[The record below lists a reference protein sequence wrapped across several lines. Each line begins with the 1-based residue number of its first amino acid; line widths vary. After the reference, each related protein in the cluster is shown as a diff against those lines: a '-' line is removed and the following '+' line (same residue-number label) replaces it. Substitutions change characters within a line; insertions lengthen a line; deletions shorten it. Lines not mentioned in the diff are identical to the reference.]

1 MPKVSIDTSL
11 NTVQV
16 VKSGND
22 LQKTMDKLG
31 RSIEKTFD
39 GRKASGLGDALK
51 PLTQEL
57 AKIMTQAGDTAA
69 QIKALEKTIV
79 AAENTRGKLAESLG
93 KAKTEAEQTAAEL
106 EKTYANADKAAYAL
120 EKVNSEIHAAH
131 DKGQL
136 PSDTALL
143 KRSDLTEQLTQADAK
158 IAELEAKLEQQNSTA
173 AKITA
178 EFESQRQSLEGMT
191 QRHAELAR
199 RMEQEQAAAANQAE
213 TLQRAQTMQAGDD
226 AMQQYFNKQAADI
239 EKQYAKIAAA
249 QEKAYG
255 PETATH
261 HAEKVV
267 AATKKEIAAQEAA
280 AEAAKKHAAAEAGQE
295 AGNAS
300 STGGASDSAKR
311 ASSAFGVFAKRLKS
325 IVFSALIFNVISSAL
340 RSLTSA
346 LGSAVAKTDGF
357 GTALARLKGAAA
369 TAAAPLVNALGSALT
384 YVMNL
389 AAKAFAYLAK
399 LISLLTGKSLS
410 GMQATAKKMTSVGT
424 AASGMAKQTDK
435 AAKSLAGF
443 DEIERL
449 DEKDNSSSGGSGS
462 GADATFGALSEV
474 GDVSGITGAID
485 SIKAAWQRFT
495 NALAPSAAAWS
506 AAWEQ
511 IKAAAEA
518 ALPQLE
524 ASFTNLWQNGLAP
537 LLDYFV
543 FDFVPGFVNGLSLL
557 LAPVVGDVVSTVITS
572 GTAILSALANMLTDS
587 INTWIIPALDLVKQ
601 IWLDL
606 ATAWNETWTTYISPI
621 FTAFCE
627 VVQDVCDII
636 QRLWTEVID
645 PILASLVTS
654 LTELWNTHLSP
665 LFSDLIAVGGDAIN
679 AIATVIKALW
689 DNVIDPLA
697 NWLLSTFGPVFTQVF
712 NSAAGIVTNAIG
724 IVADVLDIGLI
735 CLQAVI
741 DFMRNVFE
749 GDWEAAWQVVQD
761 AVSDIW
767 DVISD
772 RIRGAINNIIGFV
785 NGMISAIVSGL
796 NTVINGL
803 NSLSFDAPSWVTDL
817 TGISSFGFNIGTVT
831 APQIPYLAQGAV
843 IPANR
848 EFLAVLGDQSHGTN
862 VEAPLDTIK
871 QAVAEVMED
880 LQVGQMAGFE
890 AVVSVLR
897 EILSAVYGIELTDE
911 DVGRAV
917 QRWQRKQAIATGGV

>member
-524 ASFTNLWQNGLAP
+524 ASFTNLWQNGLAVQR
-537 LLDYFV
+537 DCARH
-543 FDFVPGFVNGLSLL
+543 G
-557 LAPVVGDVVSTVITS
+557 VSR
-572 GTAILSALANMLTDS
+572 
-587 INTWIIPALDLVKQ
+587 
-601 IWLDL
+601 
-606 ATAWNETWTTYISPI
+606 
-621 FTAFCE
+621 C
-627 VVQDVCDII
+627 
-636 QRLWTEVID
+636 
-645 PILASLVTS
+645 
-654 LTELWNTHLSP
+654 
-665 LFSDLIAVGGDAIN
+665 
-679 AIATVIKALW
+679 
-689 DNVIDPLA
+689 
-697 NWLLSTFGPVFTQVF
+697 
-712 NSAAGIVTNAIG
+712 AAGT
-724 IVADVLDIGLI
+724 GLP
-735 CLQAVI
+735 
-741 DFMRNVFE
+741 R
-749 GDWEAAWQVVQD
+749 
-761 AVSDIW
+761 
-767 DVISD
+767 
-772 RIRGAINNIIGFV
+772 
-785 NGMISAIVSGL
+785 
-796 NTVINGL
+796 
-803 NSLSFDAPSWVTDL
+803 
-817 TGISSFGFNIGTVT
+817 
-831 APQIPYLAQGAV
+831 
-843 IPANR
+843 
-848 EFLAVLGDQSHGTN
+848 
-862 VEAPLDTIK
+862 
-871 QAVAEVMED
+871 
-880 LQVGQMAGFE
+880 
-890 AVVSVLR
+890 
-897 EILSAVYGIELTDE
+897 
-911 DVGRAV
+911 
-917 QRWQRKQAIATGGV
+917 

>member
-226 AMQQYFNKQAADI
+226 AMQQYF
-239 EKQYAKIAAA
+239 
-249 QEKAYG
+249 
-255 PETATH
+255 
-261 HAEKVV
+261 
-267 AATKKEIAAQEAA
+267 
-280 AEAAKKHAAAEAGQE
+280 
-295 AGNAS
+295 
-300 STGGASDSAKR
+300 AKR

-712 NSAAGIVTNAIG
+712 NSVAGIVTNAIG

-880 LQVGQMAGFE
+880 LQAGQMAGFE

>member
-340 RSLTSA
+340 RSLTS
-346 LGSAVAKTDGF
+346 
-357 GTALARLKGAAA
+357 
-369 TAAAPLVNALGSALT
+369 ALGSALT

-880 LQVGQMAGFE
+880 LQAGQMAGFE

-917 QRWQRKQAIATGGV
+917 QRWQRKQLTATGGV

>member
-495 NALAPSAAAWS
+495 NALAPSAAAWRNKS
-506 AAWEQ
+506 
-511 IKAAAEA
+511 KP
-518 ALPQLE
+518 PQRQRCRSWRRRSPTCGKTGWLRCW
-524 ASFTNLWQNGLAP
+524 TI
-537 LLDYFV
+537 
-543 FDFVPGFVNGLSLL
+543 LSL
-557 LAPVVGDVVSTVITS
+557 
-572 GTAILSALANMLTDS
+572 ILY
-587 INTWIIPALDLVKQ
+587 PDL
-601 IWLDL
+601 
-606 ATAWNETWTTYISPI
+606 
-621 FTAFCE
+621 
-627 VVQDVCDII
+627 
-636 QRLWTEVID
+636 
-645 PILASLVTS
+645 
-654 LTELWNTHLSP
+654 
-665 LFSDLIAVGGDAIN
+665 
-679 AIATVIKALW
+679 
-689 DNVIDPLA
+689 
-697 NWLLSTFGPVFTQVF
+697 
-712 NSAAGIVTNAIG
+712 
-724 IVADVLDIGLI
+724 
-735 CLQAVI
+735 
-741 DFMRNVFE
+741 
-749 GDWEAAWQVVQD
+749 
-761 AVSDIW
+761 
-767 DVISD
+767 
-772 RIRGAINNIIGFV
+772 
-785 NGMISAIVSGL
+785 
-796 NTVINGL
+796 
-803 NSLSFDAPSWVTDL
+803 
-817 TGISSFGFNIGTVT
+817 
-831 APQIPYLAQGAV
+831 
-843 IPANR
+843 
-848 EFLAVLGDQSHGTN
+848 
-862 VEAPLDTIK
+862 
-871 QAVAEVMED
+871 
-880 LQVGQMAGFE
+880 
-890 AVVSVLR
+890 
-897 EILSAVYGIELTDE
+897 
-911 DVGRAV
+911 
-917 QRWQRKQAIATGGV
+917 

>member
-389 AAKAFAYLAK
+389 ATKAFAYLAK

-485 SIKAAWQRFT
+485 SMRTHAAGSSSTPLALISPRASLYACPSCT
-495 NALAPSAAAWS
+495 N
-506 AAWEQ
+506 
-511 IKAAAEA
+511 
-518 ALPQLE
+518 
-524 ASFTNLWQNGLAP
+524 SF
-537 LLDYFV
+537 
-543 FDFVPGFVNGLSLL
+543 
-557 LAPVVGDVVSTVITS
+557 
-572 GTAILSALANMLTDS
+572 
-587 INTWIIPALDLVKQ
+587 PALMRCGWALR
-601 IWLDL
+601 
-606 ATAWNETWTTYISPI
+606 S
-621 FTAFCE
+621 
-627 VVQDVCDII
+627 
-636 QRLWTEVID
+636 R
-645 PILASLVTS
+645 
-654 LTELWNTHLSP
+654 
-665 LFSDLIAVGGDAIN
+665 AI
-679 AIATVIKALW
+679 
-689 DNVIDPLA
+689 
-697 NWLLSTFGPVFTQVF
+697 
-712 NSAAGIVTNAIG
+712 
-724 IVADVLDIGLI
+724 
-735 CLQAVI
+735 
-741 DFMRNVFE
+741 
-749 GDWEAAWQVVQD
+749 
-761 AVSDIW
+761 
-767 DVISD
+767 
-772 RIRGAINNIIGFV
+772 
-785 NGMISAIVSGL
+785 
-796 NTVINGL
+796 
-803 NSLSFDAPSWVTDL
+803 TDKITL
-817 TGISSFGFNIGTVT
+817 
-831 APQIPYLAQGAV
+831 PP
-843 IPANR
+843 
-848 EFLAVLGDQSHGTN
+848 
-862 VEAPLDTIK
+862 
-871 QAVAEVMED
+871 
-880 LQVGQMAGFE
+880 
-890 AVVSVLR
+890 
-897 EILSAVYGIELTDE
+897 
-911 DVGRAV
+911 
-917 QRWQRKQAIATGGV
+917 

>member
-369 TAAAPLVNALGSALT
+369 TAAAPTGQCTGQRADLCDEPCRQGVCLPG
-384 YVMNL
+384 
-389 AAKAFAYLAK
+389 KAHQPADRQKPFGHAGNSQEDDQRRHRGQRY
-399 LISLLTGKSLS
+399 G
-410 GMQATAKKMTSVGT
+410 QA
-424 AASGMAKQTDK
+424 
-435 AAKSLAGF
+435 
-443 DEIERL
+443 
-449 DEKDNSSSGGSGS
+449 
-462 GADATFGALSEV
+462 
-474 GDVSGITGAID
+474 
-485 SIKAAWQRFT
+485 
-495 NALAPSAAAWS
+495 
-506 AAWEQ
+506 
-511 IKAAAEA
+511 
-518 ALPQLE
+518 
-524 ASFTNLWQNGLAP
+524 
-537 LLDYFV
+537 
-543 FDFVPGFVNGLSLL
+543 
-557 LAPVVGDVVSTVITS
+557 
-572 GTAILSALANMLTDS
+572 
-587 INTWIIPALDLVKQ
+587 
-601 IWLDL
+601 
-606 ATAWNETWTTYISPI
+606 
-621 FTAFCE
+621 
-627 VVQDVCDII
+627 
-636 QRLWTEVID
+636 
-645 PILASLVTS
+645 
-654 LTELWNTHLSP
+654 
-665 LFSDLIAVGGDAIN
+665 
-679 AIATVIKALW
+679 
-689 DNVIDPLA
+689 
-697 NWLLSTFGPVFTQVF
+697 
-712 NSAAGIVTNAIG
+712 
-724 IVADVLDIGLI
+724 
-735 CLQAVI
+735 
-741 DFMRNVFE
+741 
-749 GDWEAAWQVVQD
+749 
-761 AVSDIW
+761 
-767 DVISD
+767 D
-772 RIRGAINNIIGFV
+772 R
-785 NGMISAIVSGL
+785 
-796 NTVINGL
+796 
-803 NSLSFDAPSWVTDL
+803 
-817 TGISSFGFNIGTVT
+817 
-831 APQIPYLAQGAV
+831 
-843 IPANR
+843 
-848 EFLAVLGDQSHGTN
+848 QSRQEPCR
-862 VEAPLDTIK
+862 V
-871 QAVAEVMED
+871 
-880 LQVGQMAGFE
+880 
-890 AVVSVLR
+890 
-897 EILSAVYGIELTDE
+897 
-911 DVGRAV
+911 
-917 QRWQRKQAIATGGV
+917 

>member
-524 ASFTNLWQNGLAP
+524 ASFTNLWQNGL
-537 LLDYFV
+537 LRCWTI
-543 FDFVPGFVNGLSLL
+543 LSL
-557 LAPVVGDVVSTVITS
+557 
-572 GTAILSALANMLTDS
+572 ILY
-587 INTWIIPALDLVKQ
+587 PDL
-601 IWLDL
+601 
-606 ATAWNETWTTYISPI
+606 
-621 FTAFCE
+621 
-627 VVQDVCDII
+627 
-636 QRLWTEVID
+636 
-645 PILASLVTS
+645 
-654 LTELWNTHLSP
+654 
-665 LFSDLIAVGGDAIN
+665 
-679 AIATVIKALW
+679 
-689 DNVIDPLA
+689 
-697 NWLLSTFGPVFTQVF
+697 
-712 NSAAGIVTNAIG
+712 
-724 IVADVLDIGLI
+724 
-735 CLQAVI
+735 
-741 DFMRNVFE
+741 
-749 GDWEAAWQVVQD
+749 
-761 AVSDIW
+761 
-767 DVISD
+767 
-772 RIRGAINNIIGFV
+772 
-785 NGMISAIVSGL
+785 
-796 NTVINGL
+796 
-803 NSLSFDAPSWVTDL
+803 
-817 TGISSFGFNIGTVT
+817 
-831 APQIPYLAQGAV
+831 
-843 IPANR
+843 
-848 EFLAVLGDQSHGTN
+848 
-862 VEAPLDTIK
+862 
-871 QAVAEVMED
+871 
-880 LQVGQMAGFE
+880 
-890 AVVSVLR
+890 
-897 EILSAVYGIELTDE
+897 
-911 DVGRAV
+911 
-917 QRWQRKQAIATGGV
+917 

>member
-543 FDFVPGFVNGLSLL
+543 FDFVPGFVNG
-557 LAPVVGDVVSTVITS
+557 VSHS
-572 GTAILSALANMLTDS
+572 
-587 INTWIIPALDLVKQ
+587 
-601 IWLDL
+601 
-606 ATAWNETWTTYISPI
+606 
-621 FTAFCE
+621 
-627 VVQDVCDII
+627 
-636 QRLWTEVID
+636 
-645 PILASLVTS
+645 
-654 LTELWNTHLSP
+654 
-665 LFSDLIAVGGDAIN
+665 
-679 AIATVIKALW
+679 
-689 DNVIDPLA
+689 
-697 NWLLSTFGPVFTQVF
+697 
-712 NSAAGIVTNAIG
+712 
-724 IVADVLDIGLI
+724 
-735 CLQAVI
+735 
-741 DFMRNVFE
+741 
-749 GDWEAAWQVVQD
+749 
-761 AVSDIW
+761 
-767 DVISD
+767 
-772 RIRGAINNIIGFV
+772 
-785 NGMISAIVSGL
+785 
-796 NTVINGL
+796 
-803 NSLSFDAPSWVTDL
+803 
-817 TGISSFGFNIGTVT
+817 
-831 APQIPYLAQGAV
+831 
-843 IPANR
+843 
-848 EFLAVLGDQSHGTN
+848 
-862 VEAPLDTIK
+862 
-871 QAVAEVMED
+871 
-880 LQVGQMAGFE
+880 
-890 AVVSVLR
+890 
-897 EILSAVYGIELTDE
+897 
-911 DVGRAV
+911 
-917 QRWQRKQAIATGGV
+917 

>member
-120 EKVNSEIHAAH
+120 EKINSEIHAAH

-449 DEKDNSSSGGSGS
+449 G
-462 GADATFGALSEV
+462 LEV
-474 GDVSGITGAID
+474 YYNGDRAMTEFKIKCYKRVGTG
-485 SIKAAWQRFT
+485 WRYVGMYT
-495 NALAPSAAAWS
+495 P
-506 AAWEQ
+506 
-511 IKAAAEA
+511 
-518 ALPQLE
+518 
-524 ASFTNLWQNGLAP
+524 
-537 LLDYFV
+537 
-543 FDFVPGFVNGLSLL
+543 DFL
-557 LAPVVGDVVSTVITS
+557 
-572 GTAILSALANMLTDS
+572 
-587 INTWIIPALDLVKQ
+587 
-601 IWLDL
+601 
-606 ATAWNETWTTYISPI
+606 
-621 FTAFCE
+621 
-627 VVQDVCDII
+627 II
-636 QRLWTEVID
+636 QRRDGKIYKAIITETKGQIYANDPAFID
-645 PILASLVTS
+645 KRTFMETEFSKYNNSAFGYRRFDYLYLEDT
-654 LTELWNTHLSP
+654 LTETERIQITH
-665 LFSDLIAVGGDAIN
+665 
-679 AIATVIKALW
+679 KK
-689 DNVIDPLA
+689 
-697 NWLLSTFGPVFTQVF
+697 
-712 NSAAGIVTNAIG
+712 
-724 IVADVLDIGLI
+724 I
-735 CLQAVI
+735 C
-741 DFMRNVFE
+741 DFFKE
-749 GDWEAAWQVVQD
+749 
-761 AVSDIW
+761 
-767 DVISD
+767 
-772 RIRGAINNIIGFV
+772 
-785 NGMISAIVSGL
+785 
-796 NTVINGL
+796 
-803 NSLSFDAPSWVTDL
+803 
-817 TGISSFGFNIGTVT
+817 
-831 APQIPYLAQGAV
+831 
-843 IPANR
+843 
-848 EFLAVLGDQSHGTN
+848 
-862 VEAPLDTIK
+862 K
-871 QAVAEVMED
+871 
-880 LQVGQMAGFE
+880 
-890 AVVSVLR
+890 
-897 EILSAVYGIELTDE
+897 IL
-911 DVGRAV
+911 
-917 QRWQRKQAIATGGV
+917 

>member
-199 RMEQEQAAAANQAE
+199 RMEQEQA
-213 TLQRAQTMQAGDD
+213 
-226 AMQQYFNKQAADI
+226 
-239 EKQYAKIAAA
+239 
-249 QEKAYG
+249 
-255 PETATH
+255 
-261 HAEKVV
+261 
-267 AATKKEIAAQEAA
+267 
-280 AEAAKKHAAAEAGQE
+280 AAAEAGQE

-712 NSAAGIVTNAIG
+712 NSVAGIVTNAIG

-880 LQVGQMAGFE
+880 LQAGQMAGFE

>member
-485 SIKAAWQRFT
+485 SIKAAWQR
-495 NALAPSAAAWS
+495 
-506 AAWEQ
+506 
-511 IKAAAEA
+511 
-518 ALPQLE
+518 PQRRGAQRGNKSKPPQRQRCRSWRRRSPTCGKTGWLRCW
-524 ASFTNLWQNGLAP
+524 TI
-537 LLDYFV
+537 
-543 FDFVPGFVNGLSLL
+543 LSL
-557 LAPVVGDVVSTVITS
+557 
-572 GTAILSALANMLTDS
+572 ILY
-587 INTWIIPALDLVKQ
+587 PDL
-601 IWLDL
+601 
-606 ATAWNETWTTYISPI
+606 
-621 FTAFCE
+621 
-627 VVQDVCDII
+627 
-636 QRLWTEVID
+636 
-645 PILASLVTS
+645 
-654 LTELWNTHLSP
+654 
-665 LFSDLIAVGGDAIN
+665 
-679 AIATVIKALW
+679 
-689 DNVIDPLA
+689 
-697 NWLLSTFGPVFTQVF
+697 
-712 NSAAGIVTNAIG
+712 
-724 IVADVLDIGLI
+724 
-735 CLQAVI
+735 
-741 DFMRNVFE
+741 
-749 GDWEAAWQVVQD
+749 
-761 AVSDIW
+761 
-767 DVISD
+767 
-772 RIRGAINNIIGFV
+772 
-785 NGMISAIVSGL
+785 
-796 NTVINGL
+796 
-803 NSLSFDAPSWVTDL
+803 
-817 TGISSFGFNIGTVT
+817 
-831 APQIPYLAQGAV
+831 
-843 IPANR
+843 
-848 EFLAVLGDQSHGTN
+848 
-862 VEAPLDTIK
+862 
-871 QAVAEVMED
+871 
-880 LQVGQMAGFE
+880 
-890 AVVSVLR
+890 
-897 EILSAVYGIELTDE
+897 
-911 DVGRAV
+911 
-917 QRWQRKQAIATGGV
+917 

>member
-311 ASSAFGVFAKRLKS
+311 ASSAFGVFAKRLKN

-524 ASFTNLWQNGLAP
+524 RRSPTCGKTGWLRCWTI
-537 LLDYFV
+537 
-543 FDFVPGFVNGLSLL
+543 LSL
-557 LAPVVGDVVSTVITS
+557 
-572 GTAILSALANMLTDS
+572 ILY
-587 INTWIIPALDLVKQ
+587 PDL
-601 IWLDL
+601 
-606 ATAWNETWTTYISPI
+606 
-621 FTAFCE
+621 
-627 VVQDVCDII
+627 
-636 QRLWTEVID
+636 
-645 PILASLVTS
+645 
-654 LTELWNTHLSP
+654 
-665 LFSDLIAVGGDAIN
+665 
-679 AIATVIKALW
+679 
-689 DNVIDPLA
+689 
-697 NWLLSTFGPVFTQVF
+697 
-712 NSAAGIVTNAIG
+712 
-724 IVADVLDIGLI
+724 
-735 CLQAVI
+735 
-741 DFMRNVFE
+741 
-749 GDWEAAWQVVQD
+749 
-761 AVSDIW
+761 
-767 DVISD
+767 
-772 RIRGAINNIIGFV
+772 
-785 NGMISAIVSGL
+785 
-796 NTVINGL
+796 
-803 NSLSFDAPSWVTDL
+803 
-817 TGISSFGFNIGTVT
+817 
-831 APQIPYLAQGAV
+831 
-843 IPANR
+843 
-848 EFLAVLGDQSHGTN
+848 
-862 VEAPLDTIK
+862 
-871 QAVAEVMED
+871 
-880 LQVGQMAGFE
+880 
-890 AVVSVLR
+890 
-897 EILSAVYGIELTDE
+897 
-911 DVGRAV
+911 
-917 QRWQRKQAIATGGV
+917 

>member
-369 TAAAPLVNALGSALT
+369 TTAAPLVNALGSALT

-511 IKAAAEA
+511 IKAAAFPKSCRRKL
-518 ALPQLE
+518 LPC
-524 ASFTNLWQNGLAP
+524 T
-537 LLDYFV
+537 
-543 FDFVPGFVNGLSLL
+543 
-557 LAPVVGDVVSTVITS
+557 
-572 GTAILSALANMLTDS
+572 
-587 INTWIIPALDLVKQ
+587 
-601 IWLDL
+601 
-606 ATAWNETWTTYISPI
+606 
-621 FTAFCE
+621 
-627 VVQDVCDII
+627 
-636 QRLWTEVID
+636 
-645 PILASLVTS
+645 
-654 LTELWNTHLSP
+654 
-665 LFSDLIAVGGDAIN
+665 
-679 AIATVIKALW
+679 
-689 DNVIDPLA
+689 
-697 NWLLSTFGPVFTQVF
+697 
-712 NSAAGIVTNAIG
+712 
-724 IVADVLDIGLI
+724 
-735 CLQAVI
+735 
-741 DFMRNVFE
+741 
-749 GDWEAAWQVVQD
+749 
-761 AVSDIW
+761 
-767 DVISD
+767 
-772 RIRGAINNIIGFV
+772 
-785 NGMISAIVSGL
+785 
-796 NTVINGL
+796 
-803 NSLSFDAPSWVTDL
+803 PS
-817 TGISSFGFNIGTVT
+817 
-831 APQIPYLAQGAV
+831 
-843 IPANR
+843 
-848 EFLAVLGDQSHGTN
+848 
-862 VEAPLDTIK
+862 
-871 QAVAEVMED
+871 
-880 LQVGQMAGFE
+880 
-890 AVVSVLR
+890 
-897 EILSAVYGIELTDE
+897 
-911 DVGRAV
+911 
-917 QRWQRKQAIATGGV
+917 